1 MKVLLEVCYHSVAR
15 VTITPQE
22 RMIIAYAVK
31 ALAYVFLVEVVS
43 LVPCSKR
50 FDGAFFGF
58 DVPLNLPTTSPFGF
72 NLLGGD

>member
-1 MKVLLEVCYHSVAR
+1 V
-15 VTITPQE
+15 
-22 RMIIAYAVK
+22 IIAYAVK

-58 DVPLNLPTTSPFGF
+58 DVPLNLPTTSSFRF